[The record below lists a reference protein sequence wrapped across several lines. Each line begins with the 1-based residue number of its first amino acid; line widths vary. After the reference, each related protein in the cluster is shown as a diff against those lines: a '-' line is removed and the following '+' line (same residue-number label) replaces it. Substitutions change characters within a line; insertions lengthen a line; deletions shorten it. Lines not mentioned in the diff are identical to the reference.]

1 MFQLESSDIQNILI
15 ALVVICAIVYGYIEF
30 RKINMKLELLESK
43 LSKMIQP
50 MEMRPME
57 TGPMETGPMETGPME
72 TGPPSEEPL
81 NEPSE
86 ELHEDYSQEDTN
98 VNFSEPLI
106 NKIINQVEVDIKQDP
121 IIQPNDPDSNKFSVK
136 EDVEEDVE
144 DVEDVEEDVKEDVE
158 DVEDVK
164 GDVKEDVKENVEED
178 VKEEKSGIFLS
189 VMTNSTNLNNTID
202 IKTDE
207 RIMDLDESP
216 MSSYIPG
223 GNNDP
228 IPEETNYEEYSI
240 KELKNTLE
248 EMNLS
253 TSGNKQ
259 KLIERI
265 VSNKNKM

>member
-1 MFQLESSDIQNILI
+1 MLEQ
-15 ALVVICAIVYGYIEF
+15 
-30 RKINMKLELLESK
+30 
-43 LSKMIQP
+43 
-50 MEMRPME
+50 
-57 TGPMETGPMETGPME
+57 T
-72 TGPPSEEPL
+72 
-81 NEPSE
+81 
-86 ELHEDYSQEDTN
+86 
-98 VNFSEPLI
+98 
-106 NKIINQVEVDIKQDP
+106 
-121 IIQPNDPDSNKFSVK
+121 
-136 EDVEEDVE
+136 
-144 DVEDVEEDVKEDVE
+144 
-158 DVEDVK
+158 
-164 GDVKEDVKENVEED
+164 
-178 VKEEKSGIFLS
+178 GIFLS